1 MIVDEYSILGEFGDS
16 SLQRQRCTRSAKYNH
31 TLKLQ
36 VRRGKGMHNKNMIIT
51 TQTKKWMVFIHEV
64 LNAPETDML

>member
-1 MIVDEYSILGEFGDS
+1 
-16 SLQRQRCTRSAKYNH
+16 
-31 TLKLQ
+31 
-36 VRRGKGMHNKNMIIT
+36 MHNKNMIIT